1 MSVDLPT
8 KTDKELALLIANHE
22 RRHSMGATLML
33 EAVAEQSRRKDGG
46 LDLDRTLE
54 LILAAAREDRFV
66 TEKEIAAQSGQGW
79 AKVKT
84 KVANHVRAL
93 SIIEHARSGTM
104 PGVAVV
110 PDANRQDGALP
121 AEALAAFETLCVGLN
136 RKEKL
141 RGAPLLEQERG
152 KLAALAREK
161 AA

>member
-8 KTDKELALLIANHE
+8 KTDKEIALLIANHE
-22 RRHSMGATLML
+22 RRHSLGAPLML
-33 EAVAEQSRRKDGG
+33 AAVAEQSRRRDGG
-46 LDLDRTLE
+46 LDLDRTLQ

-79 AKVKT
+79 AKVKA
-84 KVANHVRAL
+84 KVANHLRAL
-93 SIIEHARSGTM
+93 SILEHARSGTM

-110 PDANRQDGALP
+110 AEANRDDGELP
-121 AEALAAFETLCVGLN
+121 EEALAGFETLCIGLN

-141 RGAPLLEQERG
+141 RGAPLLAQERA
-152 KLAALAREK
+152 KLAARAREK

>member
-1 MSVDLPT
+1 MSVDIAA
-8 KTDKELALLIANHE
+8 KTDKELALLIGNHE
-22 RRHSMGATLML
+22 RRHSLGGPLML
-33 EAVAEQSRRKDGG
+33 AAVAEQSRRRDGG

-54 LILAAAREDRFV
+54 LILDATRAGRFV

-79 AKVKT
+79 AKVKA

-93 SIIEHARSGTM
+93 SILEHARSGTM

-110 PDANRQDGALP
+110 PEANRADGAL
-121 AEALAAFETLCVGLN
+121 AGDALATFEALCLALN

-141 RGAPLLEQERG
+141 RGQPLVSSERA
-152 KLAALAREK
+152 KLLALAVGK